1 MGKYASLNKRA
12 IGLAK
17 SRSVDSIYST
27 AIEAIESLVEFGWC
41 GIGIVEGG
49 HLRYRYYRGLTIPE
63 SWSVPLDGR
72 GVTVRA
78 VKTAETQ
85 YVPDVRCDPD
95 YISPNPDDAVL
106 SELAVPVVASGEV
119 RAVINVEGGGVDSIT
134 GEDRELVEAIAL
146 HVGAALERLFEIE
159 ALEKSVAEKTQEL
172 LEASKMV
179 AAGRVAATVAHD
191 IKGPLQLIKNMVYLS
206 KRKPER
212 LGEFLDKIVDAVD
225 YANDMIEGVKQATK
239 EAPMVLTPTDLS
251 KVIHEGATVVEGVA
265 DIVIDVDVEELGT
278 QLVDGVKMRRVVE
291 NLVRNAVDAM
301 PHGGTVKVTAQIQGD
316 FIVVTVG
323 DTGVGI
329 PPEFLPRLFRA
340 FESTKTQ
347 GMGLGLNFCRQTVEA
362 HGGTIEA
369 SSEQGVGTTFTIRLP
384 RRPDAG

>member
-1 MGKYASLNKRA
+1 MGKCASLNKRA

-17 SRSVDSIYST
+17 ARSVDSIYST

-49 HLRYRYYRGLTIPE
+49 YLRYRYYRGLTIPE

-72 GVTVRA
+72 GVTVRT

-85 YVPDVRCDPD
+85 YVPDVRRDPD

-106 SELAVPVVASGEV
+106 SELAVPVVAGGEV

-134 GEDRELVEAIAL
+134 GEDRELVEALAL
-146 HVGAALERLFEIE
+146 HVGSALERLSEIE

-206 KRKPER
+206 KRRPER

-265 DIVIDVDVEELGT
+265 DIVIDVNVEELGT

>member
-1 MGKYASLNKRA
+1 MGKCASLNKRT

-17 SRSVDSIYST
+17 ARSVDSVYSM
-27 AIEAIESLVEFGWC
+27 AIEAVESLVEFGWC

-49 HLRYRYYRGLTIPE
+49 YLRYRYYRGLTIPE

-72 GVTVRA
+72 GVTIRA

-85 YVPDVRCDPD
+85 YVPDVRRDLD

-106 SELAVPVVASGEV
+106 SELAVPVVAGGEV
-119 RAVINVEGGGVDSIT
+119 RAVINVEGGGIDSIT
-134 GEDRELVEAIAL
+134 GEDRELVEALAL
-146 HVGAALERLFEIE
+146 HVGAALERLSEIE

-206 KRKPER
+206 KRRPER

-251 KVIHEGATVVEGVA
+251 KVIREGATVVEGVA
-265 DIVIDVDVEELGT
+265 DIVTDVDVEELGT

-291 NLVRNAVDAM
+291 NLVRNAMDAM
-301 PHGGTVKVTAQIQGD
+301 PHGGTVKVTARLQGEH
-316 FIVVTVG
+316 IVMTVS

-329 PPEFLPRLFRA
+329 TPEFLPRLFRA

-362 HGGTIEA
+362 HGGTIDVA
-369 SSEQGVGTTFTIRLP
+369 SEQGVGTTFTIRLP
-384 RRPDAG
+384 RRPVAG